1 MHLLRHLS
9 IQKKLMFSMGLCL
22 LLFMGISSFLSVRMS
37 SDYVRERVVGQEL
50 PAQVGEIRNDVLR
63 QINQPLSV
71 VQTMANDVFLHD
83 WEDADLADS
92 GLPTFQR
99 YAKMLK
105 EKNKAAV
112 VSWSSQTASRYM
124 TDAGLIRTLDKQQP
138 ADHWFFSMLDENKQ
152 YAINLDRDPA
162 SGSFMLFLN
171 ARGQTAGGKAVI
183 AGMGLSVDAMA
194 DTIRSYKVGQ
204 TGHVYLVRADGNLLI
219 HRDPALADGKHQLK
233 DLPGFNEALSKTL
246 LTGNKYTYASYAAP
260 AGKQLVAASFVP
272 ELNLYVMAEVPEAEV
287 LGNVTR
293 SALIAG
299 LVGGG
304 IALCIIYVISRAIA
318 APVARAA
325 DMLSEIASGNGDL
338 SRRMPVESEDEVGAL
353 AAAFNRFIAS
363 LNVTIRE
370 VRDSTGAIASASSQ
384 IASGNLDLSARTE
397 TQASSLEE
405 TAAAM
410 EELTSTVKQNADNAR
425 QANQLVVSASSHA
438 VKGGEVVGQVVQTM
452 GAITESS
459 RKIADIIGVID
470 GIAFQT
476 NILAL
481 NAAVE
486 AARAGEQGRGFAV
499 VATEV
504 RNLAQRSAAAAK
516 EIKDLIVD
524 SGSKVEAGSKLVD
537 SAGATMQD
545 IVVSVQRVADLMGE
559 IASASQE
566 QSQGI
571 AQVNATVTQM
581 DDATQQNA
589 ALVEE
594 AAAAAQSLQDQ
605 AGRLAQVVSVFK
617 LEETGHAVPQQ
628 ATHKPQ
634 KPVLP
639 KPARMLTAK
648 AAIPAAR
655 PTAPASDAWEEF

>member
-9 IQKKLMFSMGLCL
+9 IQKKLMFSMGFCL

-63 QINQPLSV
+63 QISQPLSV
-71 VQTMANDVFLHD
+71 VQTMANDIFLQD
-83 WEDADLADS
+83 WEDAELTDS
-92 GLPTFQR
+92 GMATFQR
-99 YAKMLK
+99 YARTLK

-112 VSWSSQTASRYM
+112 VSWSSQAASRYM

-152 YAINLDRDPA
+152 HTINLDRDPA

-194 DTIRSYKVGQ
+194 ETIRSYKVGQ

-233 DLPGFNEALSKTL
+233 DLPGFSAALSKAL
-246 LTGNKYTYASYAAP
+246 LTGNTYTYASYAAP
-260 AGKQLVAASFVP
+260 TGKQLVAASFVP

-293 SALIAG
+293 SALIAALIAG

-304 IALCIIYVISRAIA
+304 IALLIIYVISRAIA

-353 AAAFNRFIAS
+353 AAAFNRFVAS

-370 VRDSTGAIASASSQ
+370 VRDSTGSIASASSQ

-470 GIAFQT
+470 SIAFQT

-617 LEETGHAVPQQ
+617 LEE
-628 ATHKPQ
+628 
-634 KPVLP
+634 
-639 KPARMLTAK
+639 
-648 AAIPAAR
+648 I
-655 PTAPASDAWEEF
+655 TAPAPSRLPLA

>member
-9 IQKKLMFSMGLCL
+9 IQKKLMFSMGFCL

-63 QINQPLSV
+63 QISQPLSV
-71 VQTMANDVFLHD
+71 VQTMANDVFLQD
-83 WEDADLADS
+83 WEDAELADS
-92 GLPTFQR
+92 GMATFQR
-99 YAKMLK
+99 YARMLK

-112 VSWSSQTASRYM
+112 VSWSSQAASRYM

-152 YAINLDRDPA
+152 HTINLDRDPA

-194 DTIRSYKVGQ
+194 ETIRSYKVGQ

-233 DLPGFNEALSKTL
+233 DLPGFSAALSKTL

-260 AGKQLVAASFVP
+260 TGKQLVAAAFVP

-293 SALIAG
+293 SALIAALIAG

-304 IALCIIYVISRAIA
+304 IALLIIYVISRAIA

-325 DMLSEIASGNGDL
+325 DMLSDIASGNGDL

-353 AAAFNRFIAS
+353 GAAFNRFVAS

-370 VRDSTGAIASASSQ
+370 VRDSTGSIASASSQ

-397 TQASSLEE
+397 SQASSLEE

-545 IVVSVQRVADLMGE
+545 IVVSVQQVADLMGE

-617 LEETGHAVPQQ
+617 LEE
-628 ATHKPQ
+628 
-634 KPVLP
+634 L
-639 KPARMLTAK
+639 
-648 AAIPAAR
+648 
-655 PTAPASDAWEEF
+655 TAPAPSRLPLA

>member
-1 MHLLRHLS
+1 MSLLRRLS
-9 IQKKLMFSMGLCL
+9 IQKKLLFSMGLCL
-22 LLFMGISSFLSVRMS
+22 LLFMAISSFLSVRMS

-63 QINQPLSV
+63 QISQPLSV
-71 VQTMANDVFLHD
+71 VQTMANDVYLQD
-83 WEDADLADS
+83 WEDAGLPDS
-92 GLPTFQR
+92 GIATFQR
-99 YAKMLK
+99 YAAVVKD
-105 EKNKAAV
+105 KNKAA
-112 VSWSSQTASRYM
+112 SINWASASTGKYF
-124 TDAGLIRTLDKQQP
+124 TTEGLLRTLDKNLA
-138 ADHWFFSMLDENKQ
+138 ADQWFYRLLAGDKAYTLDIDKAENSSDLML
-152 YAINLDRDPA
+152 Y
-162 SGSFMLFLN
+162 LN
-171 ARGQTAGGKAVI
+171 ARGQTAGGKQI
-183 AGMGLSVDAMA
+183 AAGLGLSINALA
-194 DTIRSYKVGQ
+194 DTIRSYKIGQ
-204 TGHVYLVRADGNLLI
+204 TGHVYLARANGIVLV
-219 HRDPALADGKHQLK
+219 HRDTALADGKHQLK
-233 DLPGFNEALSKTL
+233 DLPGFSDALSKRL
-246 LTGNKYTYASYAAP
+246 LTGNKYAYAIYDAP
-260 AGKQLVAASFVP
+260 AGRQFVAASFVP
-272 ELNLYVMAEVPEAEV
+272 ELNLYVMAEVPETEV

-293 SALIAG
+293 SALIAALIAG

-304 IALCIIYVISRAIA
+304 IALLIIYVISRAIA

-353 AAAFNRFIAS
+353 AAAFNRFVAS

-397 TQASSLEE
+397 AQASSLEE

-438 VKGGEVVGQVVQTM
+438 VKGGDVVGQVVQTM

-504 RNLAQRSAAAAK
+504 RNLAQRSSQAAK

-617 LEETGHAVPQQ
+617 LEETGQAAQQ
-628 ATHKPQ
+628 AIVRPA
-634 KPVLP
+634 PP
-639 KPARMLTAK
+639 KAVRPAI
-648 AAIPAAR
+648 AAAPAAR
-655 PTAPASDAWEEF
+655 PKAPASDAWEEF

>member
-1 MHLLRHLS
+1 
-9 IQKKLMFSMGLCL
+9 
-22 LLFMGISSFLSVRMS
+22 
-37 SDYVRERVVGQEL
+37 
-50 PAQVGEIRNDVLR
+50 
-63 QINQPLSV
+63 
-71 VQTMANDVFLHD
+71 
-83 WEDADLADS
+83 
-92 GLPTFQR
+92 
-99 YAKMLK
+99 
-105 EKNKAAV
+105 
-112 VSWSSQTASRYM
+112 
-124 TDAGLIRTLDKQQP
+124 
-138 ADHWFFSMLDENKQ
+138 
-152 YAINLDRDPA
+152 
-162 SGSFMLFLN
+162 
-171 ARGQTAGGKAVI
+171 
-183 AGMGLSVDAMA
+183 
-194 DTIRSYKVGQ
+194 
-204 TGHVYLVRADGNLLI
+204 
-219 HRDPALADGKHQLK
+219 
-233 DLPGFNEALSKTL
+233 
-246 LTGNKYTYASYAAP
+246 
-260 AGKQLVAASFVP
+260 
-272 ELNLYVMAEVPEAEV
+272 VPEAEV

-293 SALIAG
+293 SALIAALIAG

-353 AAAFNRFIAS
+353 AAAFNRFVAS

-370 VRDSTGAIASASSQ
+370 VRDSTGSITSASSQ

-397 TQASSLEE
+397 AQASSLEE

-504 RNLAQRSAAAAK
+504 RNLAQRSAAAAR

-617 LEETGHAVPQQ
+617 LEETGHAAPQQ
-628 ATHKPQ
+628 SRQPAHKPM
-634 KPVLP
+634 LP
-639 KPARMLTAK
+639 TPARPK
-648 AAIPAAR
+648 
-655 PTAPASDAWEEF
+655 APASDAWEEF